1 MWQHEM
7 FVSTLTTE
15 HKTEEVKLNVMA
27 TLQVTHGNSTDNPSV
42 ANWEI
47 GNGRPLLLLVR
58 KF

>member
-1 MWQHEM
+1 M

>member
-27 TLQVTHGNSTDNPSV
+27 TLQVTHGNSTDNP
-42 ANWEI
+42 WHQ
-47 GNGRPLLLLVR
+47 
-58 KF
+58 